1 MHDRPIYV
9 TRLDAIRLRALQ
21 HRQTDVSLRDQDNLR
36 SLLAEIERAI
46 VAEPDAMPP
55 DVISMG
61 SRIWVRDLVTGARSE
76 YTLVFPAEA
85 DVAERRLS
93 VLAPLGTALLG
104 CRHGDKVV
112 WEMPGGVRRLRVE
125 LVMPDSDASAAAVL
139 LPIHPSEM
147 PLQLEFR
154 A

>member
-1 MHDRPIYV
+1 MNDRPIYV

-21 HRQTDVSLRDQDNLR
+21 HRQTDASLRDQDNLR
-36 SLLAEIERAI
+36 SLLAEIERAN

-85 DVAERRLS
+85 NVAARRLS

-104 CRHGDKVV
+104 CRQGDEVV

-125 LVMPDSDASAAAVL
+125 LVGPDSDAAAVL
-139 LPIHPSEM
+139 LPIQRSTL
-147 PLQLEFR
+147 PLQLAFR